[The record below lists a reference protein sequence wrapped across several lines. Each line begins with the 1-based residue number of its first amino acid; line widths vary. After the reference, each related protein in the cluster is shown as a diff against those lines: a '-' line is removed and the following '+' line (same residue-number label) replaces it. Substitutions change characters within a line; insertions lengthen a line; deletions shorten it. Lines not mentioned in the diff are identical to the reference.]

1 MKYLVQLFILPVI
14 LVSLFSCSDSLIPD
28 TLPGT
33 YNLTAFDSLGVKI
46 SQGSLTVN
54 LNNDSKM
61 EGEWSFIQ
69 VGSNSDVGFKFGDG
83 KYTGTVSGDT
93 VRINLNPDMIDNNIN
108 LFGIFND
115 GVIAGKWE
123 WSTFIGITAHGTF
136 NAVKE

>member
-1 MKYLVQLFILPVI
+1 MKYLAQIFILPIV
-14 LVSLFSCSDSLIPD
+14 LFSLFSCSDSLVPD

-33 YNLTAFDSLGVKI
+33 YNVTAFDSLGLKI

-54 LNNDSKM
+54 LISNSKI

-69 VGSNSDVGFKFGDG
+69 IGSNSDDGFMFGDG
-83 KYTGTVSGDT
+83 KYTGIVNGDT

-123 WSTFIGITAHGTF
+123 WSTFIGVTARGTF

>member
-1 MKYLVQLFILPVI
+1 MKYLAQIFILPIV
-14 LVSLFSCSDSLIPD
+14 LFSLFSCSDSLVPD

-33 YNLTAFDSLGVKI
+33 YNVTAFDSLGLKI

-54 LNNDSKM
+54 LISNSKI

-69 VGSNSDVGFKFGDG
+69 VGSNSDDGFMFGDG
-83 KYTGTVSGDT
+83 KYTGIVNGDT

-123 WSTFIGITAHGTF
+123 WSTFIGVTARGTF

>member
-1 MKYLVQLFILPVI
+1 MKYLAQIFILPII
-14 LVSLFSCSDSLIPD
+14 LFSLFSCSDSLIPD
-28 TLPGT
+28 TLPGE

-54 LNNDSKM
+54 LISDSKI
-61 EGEWSFIQ
+61 EGEWSFVQ
-69 VGSNSDVGFKFGDG
+69 VGSNSYNGFKFGDG

-93 VRINLNPDMIDNNIN
+93 VRINLNPDMIDDNIN
-108 LFGIFND
+108 LFGIFSD

-123 WSTFIGITAHGTF
+123 WSTFVGVTTRGTF